1 MKKIKKANLF
11 VTVTWGRDMKLTAR
25 KNIIQMSTTVS
36 GMLSM
41 VRSEKSNKAKTNM
54 RDTQKMRY
62 YKGDSLRNIKNG
74 LQPLELN
81 GAKNT

>member
-1 MKKIKKANLF
+1 MKKANLF

-54 RDTQKMRY
+54 RDTKKMRY
-62 YKGDSLRNIKNG
+62 SLRNIKNG